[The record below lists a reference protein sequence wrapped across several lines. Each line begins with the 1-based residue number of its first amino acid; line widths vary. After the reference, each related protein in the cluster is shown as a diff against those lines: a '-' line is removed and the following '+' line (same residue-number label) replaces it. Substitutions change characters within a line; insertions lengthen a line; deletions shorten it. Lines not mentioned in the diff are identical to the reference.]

1 MYFNNMDCFSQYFLM
16 KKYNTRIIM
25 VNGIAQMICIR
36 MRLMSALF
44 MLIINFLALNSC
56 SETQTQE
63 TSMPDVIDYN
73 YHIRP
78 ILSDRC
84 FKCHGPDAN
93 KRKAGLRLDTPE
105 GAYAAF
111 KDNSSQHAIVPGHP
125 ESSDAYQRMIT
136 SDTSLLMPTPS
147 SHLSVSKHEIE
158 LIEKW
163 IKQGA
168 VYKPHWAFIKPVK
181 NQLPD
186 ADADWV
192 RNPID
197 YFVYAKMKEKSLKPS
212 QEASKDQL
220 LKRVCLDLTGL
231 PPSLEMQDRFK
242 KDVSSNAY
250 EKVVNELLSSKH
262 YGEKMAI
269 HWLDLARY
277 ADSHGYQDDGL
288 RTMWPW
294 RDWVIHA
301 FNSNYSYA
309 KFVTW
314 QLAGDLL
321 TKPNKEMVLATGFNR
336 NHKITQEGG
345 VIDEE
350 YRVEYVNDRTNTF
363 SKSFLALTFECA
375 RCHDHKY
382 DPISQKDYYSTF
394 AFFNQV
400 PEKGFFGS
408 IDASF
413 ADPPNMSI
421 STKDVNSILKF
432 IHKKD
437 TASVDVMVMQ
447 DSKVLRPTYV
457 LSRGNYDMPSSQVGL
472 GLPKT
477 ILPYNP
483 SKYGSNRLGLAR
495 WVLDPNNP
503 LTSRVFVNRI
513 WAQFFGRGIV
523 KTVGDFGM
531 QGELPTHPE
540 LLDWLAVDFQSNGW
554 NIKRLVKQIVMSAT
568 YKQSSTVT
576 SSSQKVDPE
585 NIYISRMSRI
595 RIPAE
600 HVRDLVLSSAGI
612 LNNEIGGP
620 SVKTYQPKGLWE
632 VASSGRGSLMNYIQD
647 HNQDLYRRG
656 MYVFIKRTVP
666 PPTMLIFDASN
677 RDQCEVQRGR
687 TNTPLQAL
695 VMMNDPHVL
704 ESSRV
709 LASRFLHEKGNIE
722 EKLTRAFRRII
733 CRDPKENE
741 LIMLKKYYSDEQAF
755 FLRNPKKILKLMK
768 IGEYKQDKAAVTES
782 TAALMLTIQLIY
794 NMEEAIMRG

>member
-1 MYFNNMDCFSQYFLM
+1 MNFF
-16 KKYNTRIIM
+16 KKRSWLILLIAIGGIFTYTR
-25 VNGIAQMICIR
+25 CT
-36 MRLMSALF
+36 
-44 MLIINFLALNSC
+44 
-56 SETQTQE
+56 ETQAQE
-63 TSMPDVIDYN
+63 TAMPDVIDYN

-78 ILSDRC
+78 IFSDRC

-111 KDNSSQHAIVPGHP
+111 KDNPSMHAIVPGHP
-125 ESSDAYQRMIT
+125 ESSDVFQRLIT
-136 SDTSLLMPTPS
+136 KDTSLLMPTPS
-147 SHLSVSKHEIE
+147 SHLSVSKHEID

-181 NQLPD
+181 AALPE
-186 ADADWV
+186 ADENWV

-197 YFVYAKMKEKSLKPS
+197 YFVFAKMAEKSLKPS
-212 QEASKDQL
+212 PEASKEQL
-220 LKRVCLDLTGL
+220 LKRVSLDLTGL
-231 PPSLEMQDRFK
+231 PPSLEMQDRFL
-242 KDVSSNAY
+242 KDNSPQAY
-250 EKVVNELLSSKH
+250 EKIVNELLGSKH
-262 YGEKMAI
+262 YGEKMSVQ
-269 HWLDLARY
+269 WLDLARY

-321 TKPNKEMVLATGFNR
+321 PRPSKEMLLATGFNR

-382 DPISQKDYYSTF
+382 DPISQKDYYSTY

-400 PEKGFFGS
+400 PEKGLFGT

-413 ADPPNMSI
+413 ADPPNMNI
-421 STKDVNSILKF
+421 TTKDVQSILTF

-437 TASVDVMVMQ
+437 TASVDVMVMA
-447 DSKVLRPTYV
+447 DSSKRRPTYV
-457 LSRGNYDMPSSQVGL
+457 LSRGNYDMPGPEVGV
-472 GLPKT
+472 GIPKS
-477 ILPYNP
+477 ILPYSA
-483 SKYGSNRLGLAR
+483 SKYGQNRLGLAR
-495 WVLDPNNP
+495 WLLEPQNP
-503 LTSRVFVNRI
+503 LTSRVFVNRLWTQI
-513 WAQFFGRGIV
+513 FGRGIV

-540 LLDWLAVDFQSNGW
+540 LLDWLAVDFQSHGW
-554 NIKRLVKQIVMSAT
+554 NIKRLVKQMVMSAT
-568 YKQSSTVT
+568 YQQASTVT
-576 SSSQKVDPE
+576 SSAQQVDPE
-585 NIYISRMSRI
+585 NIYLSRMSRI

-600 HVRDLVLSSAGI
+600 QIRDQVLASAGI
-612 LNNEIGGP
+612 LNEEIGGP

-632 VASSGRGSLMNYIQD
+632 VATSGRGSLMNYIQD

-709 LASRFLHEKGNIE
+709 LASQFSREKGNID
-722 EKLTRAFRRII
+722 EKLTRAFRRIV
-733 CRDPKENE
+733 CRAPNEKE
-741 LIMLKKYYSDEQAF
+741 LAMLKKYYAAEQVSCTQ
-755 FLRNPKKILKLMK
+755 NPKKVQKLMK
-768 IGEYKQDKAAVTES
+768 IGEYKQDKASVTGS
-782 TAALMLTIQLIY
+782 TAAMMLTIQLIY
-794 NMEEAIMRG
+794 NMEEAIMRV

>member
-1 MYFNNMDCFSQYFLM
+1 M
-16 KKYNTRIIM
+16 KSSLRILLVFAIAVM
-25 VNGIAQMICIR
+25 GIFVYSR
-36 MRLMSALF
+36 
-44 MLIINFLALNSC
+44 C
-56 SETQTQE
+56 SDTQAQE
-63 TSMPDVIDYN
+63 TAMPDVIDYN

-93 KRKAGLRLDTPE
+93 KRKANLRLDTPE

-111 KDNSSQHAIVPGHP
+111 KDNPSMHAIVPGHP
-125 ESSDAYQRMIT
+125 ESSDAFQRLIT
-136 SDTSLLMPTPS
+136 KDTSLRMPTMNSHLTVS
-147 SHLSVSKHEIE
+147 SHEID

-168 VYKPHWAFIKPVK
+168 VYKPHWAFIKPTK
-181 NQLPD
+181 SELPD
-186 ADADWV
+186 ADEDWV

-197 YFVYAKMKEKSLKPS
+197 YFVYAKMAEKSLKPS
-212 QEASKDQL
+212 AEASKEQL

-231 PPSLEMQDRFK
+231 PPTLEMQDRFL
-242 KDVSSNAY
+242 KDESPQAY
-250 EKVVNELLSSKH
+250 EKMVNELLGSKH
-262 YGEKMAI
+262 YGEKMSI
-269 HWLDLARY
+269 QWLDLARY

-321 TKPNKEMVLATGFNR
+321 PKPSKEMLLATGFNR

-382 DPISQKDYYSTF
+382 DPISQKDYYSTY

-400 PEKGFFGS
+400 PEKGLFGT

-421 STKDVNSILKF
+421 STKDVQSILKF

-437 TASVDVMVMQ
+437 TASVDVMVMA
-447 DSKVLRPTYV
+447 DSSKHRPTYV
-457 LSRGNYDMPSSQVGL
+457 LSRGNYDMPGPEVGF
-472 GLPKT
+472 GLPKS
-477 ILPYNP
+477 ILPFTP
-483 SKYGSNRLGLAR
+483 AKYSQNRLGLAR
-495 WVLDPNNP
+495 WVLDPQNP
-503 LTSRVFVNRI
+503 LTSRVFVNRM

-540 LLDWLAVDFQSNGW
+540 LLDWLAVDFQTHGW
-554 NIKRLVKQIVMSAT
+554 NIKRLVKQVVMSAT
-568 YKQSSTVT
+568 YRQASTVT
-576 SSSQKVDPE
+576 SESQQVDPE
-585 NIYISRMSRI
+585 NIYLSRMSRI

-600 HVRDLVLSSAGI
+600 QIRDQVLASAGI
-612 LNNEIGGP
+612 LNKEIGGP

-632 VASSGRGSLMNYIQD
+632 VATSGRGSLMNYIQD

-709 LASRFLHEKGNIE
+709 LASQFSHEKGSID
-722 EKLTRAFRRII
+722 EKLTRAFRRIV
-733 CRDPKENE
+733 CRAPKDKE
-741 LIMLKKYYSDEQAF
+741 LAMLKKYFEAEQNSCTQ
-755 FLRNPKKILKLMK
+755 NPKKVQKLMK
-768 IGEYKQDKAAVTES
+768 IGEYKQDKAAVTGS
-782 TAALMLTIQLIY
+782 TAAMMLTIQLIF
-794 NMEEAIMRG
+794 NLEEAIMRV

>member
-1 MYFNNMDCFSQYFLM
+1 MTLLSKRFVFLFILSM
-16 KKYNTRIIM
+16 GSIVAYTRCSDTQ
-25 VNGIAQMICIR
+25 AQD
-36 MRLMSALF
+36 
-44 MLIINFLALNSC
+44 
-56 SETQTQE
+56 
-63 TSMPDVIDYN
+63 TSMPDVVDYN

-93 KRKAGLRLDTPE
+93 KRKANLRLDTPE

-111 KDNSSQHAIVPGHP
+111 KDNPSMHAIVPGHP
-125 ESSDAYQRMIT
+125 ESSDAFQRLIT
-136 SDTSLLMPTPS
+136 KDTSLRMPTMS
-147 SHLSVSKHEIE
+147 SHLTVTSHEID

-181 NQLPD
+181 SALPD
-186 ADADWV
+186 ADEDWV

-197 YFVYAKMKEKSLKPS
+197 YFVYAKMAEKSLEPS
-212 QEASKDQL
+212 AEATKEQL
-220 LKRVCLDLTGL
+220 LKRVSLDLTGL
-231 PPSLEMQDRFK
+231 PPSLEMQDRFLR
-242 KDVSSNAY
+242 DESPEAY
-250 EKVVNELLSSKH
+250 EKMVNELLSSKH
-262 YGEKMAI
+262 YGEKMAVS
-269 HWLDLARY
+269 WLDLARY

-309 KFVTW
+309 KFASW
-314 QLAGDLL
+314 QLAGDLM
-321 TKPNKEMVLATGFNR
+321 PNPSKEMMLATGFNR

-382 DPISQKDYYSTF
+382 DPISQKDYYSTY

-400 PEKGFFGS
+400 PEKGLFGT

-421 STKDVNSILKF
+421 STKDVQSILKF

-437 TASVDVMVMQ
+437 TATVDVMVMK
-447 DSKVLRPTYV
+447 DSVRWRPTYV
-457 LSRGNYDMPSSQVGL
+457 LSRGNYDMPGPEVRAGI
-472 GLPKT
+472 PKS
-477 ILPYNP
+477 ILPFNP
-483 SKYGSNRLGLAR
+483 AKYSQNRLGLSR
-495 WVLDPNNP
+495 WLLDPANP
-503 LTSRVFVNRI
+503 LTSRVFVNRL

-540 LLDWLAVDFQSNGW
+540 LLDWLAVDFQTHGW
-554 NIKRLVKQIVMSAT
+554 NIKRLVKQIVLSAT
-568 YKQSSTVT
+568 YRQASTVT
-576 SSSQKVDPE
+576 SASQNIDPE
-585 NIYISRMSRI
+585 NIYLSRMSRI

-600 HVRDLVLSSAGI
+600 QIRDQVLASAGI
-612 LNNEIGGP
+612 LNPEIGGP

-632 VASSGRGSLMNYIQD
+632 VATSGRGSLMNYIQD

-709 LASRFLHEKGNIE
+709 LASRISHEKGSME
-722 EKLTRAFRRII
+722 EKLTRAFRRIV
-733 CRDPKENE
+733 CRAPKEKE
-741 LIMLKKYYSDEQAF
+741 LKMLLAYYKSEQESCVK
-755 FLRNPKKILKLMK
+755 NPKKVQKLMQ
-768 IGEYKQDKAAVTES
+768 IGEYKQDKAAVTGS
-782 TAALMLTIQLIY
+782 TAAMMLTIQLIF
-794 NMEEAIMRG
+794 NLEEAIMRV

>member
-1 MYFNNMDCFSQYFLM
+1 MTLLSKRFVFLFILSM
-16 KKYNTRIIM
+16 GSIIAYTRCSDTQ
-25 VNGIAQMICIR
+25 AQD
-36 MRLMSALF
+36 
-44 MLIINFLALNSC
+44 
-56 SETQTQE
+56 
-63 TSMPDVIDYN
+63 TSMPDVVDYN

-93 KRKAGLRLDTPE
+93 KRKANLRLDTPE

-111 KDNSSQHAIVPGHP
+111 KDNPSMHAIVPGHP
-125 ESSDAYQRMIT
+125 ESSDAFQRLIT
-136 SDTSLLMPTPS
+136 KDTSLRMPTMS
-147 SHLSVSKHEIE
+147 SHLTVTSHEID

-181 NQLPD
+181 SALPD
-186 ADADWV
+186 ADEDWV

-197 YFVYAKMKEKSLKPS
+197 YFVYAKMVEKSLEPS
-212 QEASKDQL
+212 AEATKEQL
-220 LKRVCLDLTGL
+220 LKRVSLDLTGL
-231 PPSLEMQDRFK
+231 PPSLEMQDRFLR
-242 KDVSSNAY
+242 DESPEAY
-250 EKVVNELLSSKH
+250 EKMVNELLSSKH
-262 YGEKMAI
+262 YGEKMAVS
-269 HWLDLARY
+269 WLDLARY

-309 KFVTW
+309 KFASW
-314 QLAGDLL
+314 QLAGDLM
-321 TKPNKEMVLATGFNR
+321 PNPSKEMLLATGFNR

-382 DPISQKDYYSTF
+382 DPISQKDYYSTY

-400 PEKGFFGS
+400 PEKGLFGT

-421 STKDVNSILKF
+421 STKDVQSILKF

-437 TASVDVMVMQ
+437 TATVDVMVMK
-447 DSKVLRPTYV
+447 DSVRWRPTYV
-457 LSRGNYDMPSSQVGL
+457 LSRGNYDMPGPEVRAGI
-472 GLPKT
+472 PKS
-477 ILPYNP
+477 ILPFNP
-483 SKYGSNRLGLAR
+483 AKYSQNRLGLSR
-495 WVLDPNNP
+495 WLLDPANP
-503 LTSRVFVNRI
+503 LTSRVFVNRL

-540 LLDWLAVDFQSNGW
+540 LLDWLAVDFQTHGW
-554 NIKRLVKQIVMSAT
+554 NIKRLVKQIVLSAT
-568 YKQSSTVT
+568 YRQASTVT
-576 SSSQKVDPE
+576 SASQNIDPE
-585 NIYISRMSRI
+585 NIYLSRMSRI

-600 HVRDLVLSSAGI
+600 QIRDQVLASAGI
-612 LNNEIGGP
+612 LNPEIGGP

-632 VASSGRGSLMNYIQD
+632 VATSGRGSLMNYIQD

-709 LASRFLHEKGNIE
+709 LASRISHEKGSME
-722 EKLTRAFRRII
+722 EKLTRAFRRIV
-733 CRDPKENE
+733 CRAPKEKE
-741 LIMLKKYYSDEQAF
+741 LKMLLAYYKSEQESCVK
-755 FLRNPKKILKLMK
+755 NPKKVQKLMQ
-768 IGEYKQDKAAVTES
+768 IGEYKQDKAAVTGS
-782 TAALMLTIQLIY
+782 TAAMMLTIQLIF
-794 NMEEAIMRG
+794 NLEEAIMRV

>member
-1 MYFNNMDCFSQYFLM
+1 
-16 KKYNTRIIM
+16 
-25 VNGIAQMICIR
+25 
-36 MRLMSALF
+36 
-44 MLIINFLALNSC
+44 
-56 SETQTQE
+56 
-63 TSMPDVIDYN
+63 MPDVIDYN

-111 KDNSSQHAIVPGHP
+111 KDNPSMHAIVPGHP
-125 ESSDAYQRMIT
+125 ESSDAFQRLIT
-136 SDTSLLMPTPS
+136 KDTSLRMPTMS
-147 SHLSVSKHEIE
+147 SHLTVSKHEID

-181 NQLPD
+181 SALPD
-186 ADADWV
+186 ADEDWV

-197 YFVYAKMKEKSLKPS
+197 YFVYAKMAEKSLKPS
-212 QEASKDQL
+212 PEASKEQL

-231 PPSLEMQDRFK
+231 PPTLEMQDRFL
-242 KDVSSNAY
+242 KDNSPQAY
-250 EKVVNELLSSKH
+250 EKIVNELISSKH
-262 YGEKMAI
+262 YGEKMSI
-269 HWLDLARY
+269 QWLDLARY

-321 TKPNKEMVLATGFNR
+321 PRPSKEMLLATGFNR

-382 DPISQKDYYSTF
+382 DPISQKDYYSTY

-400 PEKGFFGS
+400 PEKGLFGT

-421 STKDVNSILKF
+421 STKDVQSILKF

-437 TASVDVMVMQ
+437 TATVDVMIMA
-447 DSKVLRPTYV
+447 DSSKHRPTYV
-457 LSRGNYDMPSSQVGL
+457 LSRGNYDMPGPEVGF
-472 GLPKT
+472 GLPKS
-477 ILPYNP
+477 ILPFTP
-483 SKYGSNRLGLAR
+483 AKYSQNRLGLAS
-495 WVLDPNNP
+495 WVVDPANP
-503 LTSRVFVNRI
+503 LTSRVFVNRM

-540 LLDWLAVDFQSNGW
+540 LLDWLAVDFQSHGW
-554 NIKRLVKQIVMSAT
+554 NIKRLVKQIVLSAT
-568 YKQSSTVT
+568 YQQASTV
-576 SSSQKVDPE
+576 SSASLKVDPE
-585 NIYISRMSRI
+585 NIYLSRMSRI

-600 HVRDLVLSSAGI
+600 QIRDQVLASAGI
-612 LNNEIGGP
+612 LNKEIGGP

-632 VASSGRGSLMNYIQD
+632 VATSGRGSLMNYIQD

-709 LASRFLHEKGNIE
+709 LASQFSREKGSLE
-722 EKLTRAFRRII
+722 EKLTRAFRRIV
-733 CRDPKENE
+733 CRAPKDKE
-741 LIMLKKYYSDEQAF
+741 LAMLKKYYEAEQASCVQ
-755 FLRNPKKILKLMK
+755 NPKKVQKLMK
-768 IGEYKQDKAAVTES
+768 IGEYKQDKAAVTGS
-782 TAALMLTIQLIY
+782 TAAMMLTIQLIY
-794 NMEEAIMRG
+794 NLEEAIMRV

>member
-1 MYFNNMDCFSQYFLM
+1 MTLLSKRFVFLFILSM
-16 KKYNTRIIM
+16 GSIIAYTRCSDTQ
-25 VNGIAQMICIR
+25 AQD
-36 MRLMSALF
+36 
-44 MLIINFLALNSC
+44 
-56 SETQTQE
+56 
-63 TSMPDVIDYN
+63 TSMPDVVDYN

-93 KRKAGLRLDTPE
+93 KRKANLRLDTPE

-111 KDNSSQHAIVPGHP
+111 KDNPAMHAIVPGHP
-125 ESSDAYQRMIT
+125 ESSDAFQRLIT
-136 SDTSLLMPTPS
+136 KDTSLRMPTMS
-147 SHLSVSKHEIE
+147 SHLTVTSHEID

-181 NQLPD
+181 SALPD
-186 ADADWV
+186 ADEDWV

-197 YFVYAKMKEKSLKPS
+197 YFVYAKMAEKSLEPS
-212 QEASKDQL
+212 AEATKEQL
-220 LKRVCLDLTGL
+220 LKRVSLDLTGL
-231 PPSLEMQDRFK
+231 PPSLEMQDRFLR
-242 KDVSSNAY
+242 DESPEAY
-250 EKVVNELLSSKH
+250 EKMVNELLSSKH
-262 YGEKMAI
+262 YGEKMAVS
-269 HWLDLARY
+269 WLDLARY

-309 KFVTW
+309 KFASW
-314 QLAGDLL
+314 QLAGDLM
-321 TKPNKEMVLATGFNR
+321 PNPSKEMLLATGFNR

-382 DPISQKDYYSTF
+382 DPISQKDYYSTY

-400 PEKGFFGS
+400 PEKGLFGT

-421 STKDVNSILKF
+421 STKDVQSILKF

-437 TASVDVMVMQ
+437 TATVDVMVMK
-447 DSKVLRPTYV
+447 DSVRWRPTYV
-457 LSRGNYDMPSSQVGL
+457 LSRGNYDMPGPEVRAGI
-472 GLPKT
+472 PKS
-477 ILPYNP
+477 ILPFNP
-483 SKYGSNRLGLAR
+483 AKYSQNRLGLSR
-495 WVLDPNNP
+495 WLLDPANP
-503 LTSRVFVNRI
+503 LTSRVFVNRL

-540 LLDWLAVDFQSNGW
+540 LLDWLAVDFQTHGW
-554 NIKRLVKQIVMSAT
+554 NIKRLVKQIVLSAT
-568 YKQSSTVT
+568 YRQASTVT
-576 SSSQKVDPE
+576 SASQNIDPE
-585 NIYISRMSRI
+585 NIYLSRMSRI

-600 HVRDLVLSSAGI
+600 QIRDQVLASAGI
-612 LNNEIGGP
+612 LNPEIGGP

-632 VASSGRGSLMNYIQD
+632 VATSGRGSLMNYIQD

-709 LASRFLHEKGNIE
+709 LASRISHEKGSME
-722 EKLTRAFRRII
+722 EKLTRAFRRIV
-733 CRDPKENE
+733 CRAPKEKE
-741 LIMLKKYYSDEQAF
+741 LMMLLAYYKSEQESCVK
-755 FLRNPKKILKLMK
+755 NPKKVQKLMQ
-768 IGEYKQDKAAVTES
+768 IGEYKQDKAAVTGS
-782 TAALMLTIQLIY
+782 TAAMMLTIQLIF
-794 NMEEAIMRG
+794 NLEEAIMRV

>member
-1 MYFNNMDCFSQYFLM
+1 MTFF
-16 KKYNTRIIM
+16 KKRSWLILLIAIGGIFTYTR
-25 VNGIAQMICIR
+25 CT
-36 MRLMSALF
+36 
-44 MLIINFLALNSC
+44 
-56 SETQTQE
+56 ETQAQE
-63 TSMPDVIDYN
+63 TAMPDVIDYN

-78 ILSDRC
+78 IFSDRC

-111 KDNSSQHAIVPGHP
+111 KDNPSMHAIVPGHP
-125 ESSDAYQRMIT
+125 ESSDVFQRLIT
-136 SDTSLLMPTPS
+136 KDTSLLMPTPS
-147 SHLSVSKHEIE
+147 SHLSVSKHEIN

-181 NQLPD
+181 AALPD
-186 ADADWV
+186 ADEEWV

-197 YFVYAKMKEKSLKPS
+197 YFVYAKMAEKSLKPS
-212 QEASKDQL
+212 PEASKEQL
-220 LKRVCLDLTGL
+220 LKRVSLDLTGL
-231 PPSLEMQDRFK
+231 PPSLEMQDRFL
-242 KDVSSNAY
+242 KDNSPQAY
-250 EKVVNELLSSKH
+250 EKIVNELLGSKH
-262 YGEKMAI
+262 YGEKMSVQ
-269 HWLDLARY
+269 WLDLARY

-321 TKPNKEMVLATGFNR
+321 PRPSKEMLLATGFNR

-382 DPISQKDYYSTF
+382 DPISQKDYYSTY

-400 PEKGFFGS
+400 PEKGLFGT

-413 ADPPNMSI
+413 ADPPNMNI
-421 STKDVNSILKF
+421 TTKDVQSILKF

-437 TASVDVMVMQ
+437 TASVDVMVMA
-447 DSKVLRPTYV
+447 DSSKRRPTYV
-457 LSRGNYDMPSSQVGL
+457 LSRGNYDMPGPEVGV
-472 GLPKT
+472 GIPKS
-477 ILPYNP
+477 ILPYSA
-483 SKYGSNRLGLAR
+483 SKYGQNRLGLAR
-495 WVLDPNNP
+495 WLLEPQNP
-503 LTSRVFVNRI
+503 LTSRVFVNRLWTQI
-513 WAQFFGRGIV
+513 FGRGIV

-540 LLDWLAVDFQSNGW
+540 LLDWLAVDFQTHGW
-554 NIKRLVKQIVMSAT
+554 NIKRLVKQMVMSAT
-568 YKQSSTVT
+568 YQQSSTVT
-576 SSSQKVDPE
+576 SSAQQVDPE
-585 NIYISRMSRI
+585 NIYLSRMSRI

-600 HVRDLVLSSAGI
+600 QIRDQVLASAGI
-612 LNNEIGGP
+612 LNEEIGGP

-632 VASSGRGSLMNYIQD
+632 VATSGRGSLMNYIQD

-709 LASRFLHEKGNIE
+709 LASQFSREKGNID
-722 EKLTRAFRRII
+722 EKLTRAFRRIV
-733 CRDPKENE
+733 CRAPNEKE
-741 LIMLKKYYSDEQAF
+741 LAMLKKYYAAEQVSCTQ
-755 FLRNPKKILKLMK
+755 NPKKVQKLMK
-768 IGEYKQDKAAVTES
+768 IGEYKQDKATVTGS
-782 TAALMLTIQLIY
+782 TAAMMLTIQLIY
-794 NMEEAIMRG
+794 NMEEAIMRV

>member
-1 MYFNNMDCFSQYFLM
+1 MTLLSKRFGFLLLLAIGSIFA
-16 KKYNTRIIM
+16 YTR
-25 VNGIAQMICIR
+25 
-36 MRLMSALF
+36 
-44 MLIINFLALNSC
+44 C
-56 SETQTQE
+56 SDTQAQE
-63 TSMPDVIDYN
+63 TAMPDVIDYN

-111 KDNSSQHAIVPGHP
+111 KDNPSMHAIVPGHP
-125 ESSDAYQRMIT
+125 ESSDAFQRLIT
-136 SDTSLLMPTPS
+136 KDTSLRMPTMS
-147 SHLSVSKHEIE
+147 SHLTVTPHEID

-168 VYKPHWAFIKPVK
+168 VYKPHWAFIKPAK
-181 NQLPD
+181 SELPD
-186 ADADWV
+186 ADEDWV

-197 YFVYAKMKEKSLKPS
+197 YFVYAKMAEKSLKPS
-212 QEASKDQL
+212 PEASKEQL

-231 PPSLEMQDRFK
+231 PPTLEMQDRFLQ
-242 KDVSSNAY
+242 DDSPQAY
-250 EKVVNELLSSKH
+250 EKIVNELISSKH
-262 YGEKMAI
+262 YGEKMSI
-269 HWLDLARY
+269 QWLDLARY

-321 TKPNKEMVLATGFNR
+321 PKPSKEMLLATGFNR

-382 DPISQKDYYSTF
+382 DPISQKDYYSTY

-400 PEKGFFGS
+400 PEKGLFGT

-421 STKDVNSILKF
+421 STKDVQSILKF

-437 TASVDVMVMQ
+437 TATVDVMVMA
-447 DSKVLRPTYV
+447 DSSKHRPTYV
-457 LSRGNYDMPSSQVGL
+457 LSRGNYDMPGPEVGF
-472 GLPKT
+472 GLPKS
-477 ILPYNP
+477 ILPFTPAKYNQ
-483 SKYGSNRLGLAR
+483 NRLGLAR
-495 WVLDPNNP
+495 WVVDPANP
-503 LTSRVFVNRI
+503 LTSRVFVNRM

-540 LLDWLAVDFQSNGW
+540 LLDWLAVDFQNHGW
-554 NIKRLVKQIVMSAT
+554 NIKRLVKQIVLSAT
-568 YKQSSTVT
+568 YQQSSTV
-576 SSSQKVDPE
+576 SSASLKVDPE
-585 NIYISRMSRI
+585 NIYLSRMSRI

-600 HVRDLVLSSAGI
+600 QIRDQVLASAGI
-612 LNNEIGGP
+612 LNKEIGGP

-632 VASSGRGSLMNYIQD
+632 VATSGRGSLMNYIQD

-709 LASRFLHEKGNIE
+709 LASQFSREKGSLE
-722 EKLTRAFRRII
+722 EKLTRAFRRIV
-733 CRDPKENE
+733 CRAPKEKE
-741 LIMLKKYYSDEQAF
+741 LAMLKKYYEAEQVSCVQ
-755 FLRNPKKILKLMK
+755 NPKKVQKLMK
-768 IGEYKQDKAAVTES
+768 IGEYKQDKAAVTGS
-782 TAALMLTIQLIY
+782 TAAMMLTIQLIY
-794 NMEEAIMRG
+794 NLEEAIMRV

>member
-1 MYFNNMDCFSQYFLM
+1 MTFF
-16 KKYNTRIIM
+16 KKRSWLILLIAIGGIFTYTR
-25 VNGIAQMICIR
+25 CT
-36 MRLMSALF
+36 
-44 MLIINFLALNSC
+44 
-56 SETQTQE
+56 ETQAQE
-63 TSMPDVIDYN
+63 TAMPDVIDYN

-78 ILSDRC
+78 IFSDRC

-111 KDNSSQHAIVPGHP
+111 KDNPSMHAIVPGHP
-125 ESSDAYQRMIT
+125 ESSDVFQRLIT
-136 SDTSLLMPTPS
+136 KDTSLLMPTPS
-147 SHLSVSKHEIE
+147 SHLSVSKHEIN

-181 NQLPD
+181 AALPD
-186 ADADWV
+186 ADEEWV

-197 YFVYAKMKEKSLKPS
+197 YFVYAKMAEKSLKPS
-212 QEASKDQL
+212 PEASKEQL
-220 LKRVCLDLTGL
+220 LKRVSLDLTGL
-231 PPSLEMQDRFK
+231 PPSLEMQDRFL
-242 KDVSSNAY
+242 KDNSPQAY
-250 EKVVNELLSSKH
+250 EKIVNELLGSKH
-262 YGEKMAI
+262 YGEKMSVQ
-269 HWLDLARY
+269 WLDLARY

-321 TKPNKEMVLATGFNR
+321 PRPTKEMLLATGFNR

-382 DPISQKDYYSTF
+382 DPISQKDYYSTY

-400 PEKGFFGS
+400 PEKGLFGT

-413 ADPPNMSI
+413 ADPPNMNI
-421 STKDVNSILKF
+421 TTKDVQSIMKF

-437 TASVDVMVMQ
+437 TASVDVMVMA
-447 DSKVLRPTYV
+447 DSSKRRPTYV
-457 LSRGNYDMPSSQVGL
+457 LSRGNYDMPGPEVGV
-472 GLPKT
+472 GIPKS
-477 ILPYNP
+477 ILPYSA
-483 SKYGSNRLGLAR
+483 SKYGQNRLGLAR
-495 WVLDPNNP
+495 WLLEPQNP
-503 LTSRVFVNRI
+503 LTSRVFVNRLWTQI
-513 WAQFFGRGIV
+513 FGRGIV

-540 LLDWLAVDFQSNGW
+540 LLDWLAVDFQTHGW
-554 NIKRLVKQIVMSAT
+554 NIKRLVKQMVMSAT
-568 YKQSSTVT
+568 YQQSSTVT
-576 SSSQKVDPE
+576 SSAQQVDPE
-585 NIYISRMSRI
+585 NIYLSRMSRI

-600 HVRDLVLSSAGI
+600 QIRDQVLASAGI
-612 LNNEIGGP
+612 LNEEIGGP

-632 VASSGRGSLMNYIQD
+632 VATSGRGSLMNYIQD

-709 LASRFLHEKGNIE
+709 LASQFSREKGNID
-722 EKLTRAFRRII
+722 EKLTRAFRRIV
-733 CRDPKENE
+733 CRAPNEKE
-741 LIMLKKYYSDEQAF
+741 LAMLKKYYAAEQVSCTQ
-755 FLRNPKKILKLMK
+755 NPKKVQKLMK
-768 IGEYKQDKAAVTES
+768 IGEYKQDKATVTGS
-782 TAALMLTIQLIY
+782 TAAMMLTIQLIY
-794 NMEEAIMRG
+794 NMEEAIMRV

>member
-1 MYFNNMDCFSQYFLM
+1 MTLLSKRFVFLFILSM
-16 KKYNTRIIM
+16 GSIVAYTRCSDTQ
-25 VNGIAQMICIR
+25 AQD
-36 MRLMSALF
+36 
-44 MLIINFLALNSC
+44 
-56 SETQTQE
+56 
-63 TSMPDVIDYN
+63 TSMPDVVDYN

-93 KRKAGLRLDTPE
+93 KRKANLRLDTPE

-111 KDNSSQHAIVPGHP
+111 KDNPSMHAIVPGHP
-125 ESSDAYQRMIT
+125 ESSDAFQRLIT
-136 SDTSLLMPTPS
+136 KDTSLRMPTMS
-147 SHLSVSKHEIE
+147 SHLTVTSHEID

-181 NQLPD
+181 SALPD
-186 ADADWV
+186 ADEDWV

-197 YFVYAKMKEKSLKPS
+197 YFVYAKMAEKSLEPS
-212 QEASKDQL
+212 AEATKEQL
-220 LKRVCLDLTGL
+220 LKRVSLDLTGL
-231 PPSLEMQDRFK
+231 PPSLEMQDRFLR
-242 KDVSSNAY
+242 DESPEAY
-250 EKVVNELLSSKH
+250 EKMVNELLSSKH
-262 YGEKMAI
+262 YGEKMAVS
-269 HWLDLARY
+269 WLDLARY

-309 KFVTW
+309 KFASW
-314 QLAGDLL
+314 QLAGDLMP
-321 TKPNKEMVLATGFNR
+321 TPSKEMMLATGFNR

-382 DPISQKDYYSTF
+382 DPISQKDYYSTY

-400 PEKGFFGS
+400 PEKGLFGT

-421 STKDVNSILKF
+421 STKDVQSILKF

-437 TASVDVMVMQ
+437 TATVDVMVMK
-447 DSKVLRPTYV
+447 DSVRWRPTYV
-457 LSRGNYDMPSSQVGL
+457 LSRGNYDMPGPEVRAGI
-472 GLPKT
+472 PKS
-477 ILPYNP
+477 ILPFNP
-483 SKYGSNRLGLAR
+483 AKYSQNRLGLSR
-495 WVLDPNNP
+495 WLLDPANP
-503 LTSRVFVNRI
+503 LTSRVFVNRL

-540 LLDWLAVDFQSNGW
+540 LLDWLAVDFQTHGW
-554 NIKRLVKQIVMSAT
+554 NIKRLVKQIVLSAT
-568 YKQSSTVT
+568 YRQASTVT
-576 SSSQKVDPE
+576 SASQNIDPE
-585 NIYISRMSRI
+585 NIYLSRMSRI

-600 HVRDLVLSSAGI
+600 QIRDQVLASAGI
-612 LNNEIGGP
+612 LNPEIGGP

-632 VASSGRGSLMNYIQD
+632 VATSGRGSLMNYIQD

-709 LASRFLHEKGNIE
+709 LASRISHEKGSME
-722 EKLTRAFRRII
+722 EKLTRAFRRIV
-733 CRDPKENE
+733 CRAPKEKE
-741 LIMLKKYYSDEQAF
+741 LKMLLTYYKSEQESCVK
-755 FLRNPKKILKLMK
+755 NPKKVQKLMG
-768 IGEYKQDKAAVTES
+768 IGEYKQDKAAVTGS
-782 TAALMLTIQLIY
+782 TAAMMLTIQLIF
-794 NMEEAIMRG
+794 NLEEAIMRV

>member
-1 MYFNNMDCFSQYFLM
+1 M
-16 KKYNTRIIM
+16 KSSLRILLVFAIAVM
-25 VNGIAQMICIR
+25 GIFVYSR
-36 MRLMSALF
+36 
-44 MLIINFLALNSC
+44 C
-56 SETQTQE
+56 SDTQAQE
-63 TSMPDVIDYN
+63 TAMPDVIDYN

-93 KRKAGLRLDTPE
+93 KRKANLRLDTPE

-111 KDNSSQHAIVPGHP
+111 KDNPSMHAIVPGHP
-125 ESSDAYQRMIT
+125 ESSDAFQRLIT
-136 SDTSLLMPTPS
+136 KDTSLRMPTMS
-147 SHLSVSKHEIE
+147 SHLTVSSHEID

-168 VYKPHWAFIKPVK
+168 VYKPHWAFIKPTK
-181 NQLPD
+181 SELPD
-186 ADADWV
+186 ADEDWV
-192 RNPID
+192 HNPID
-197 YFVYAKMKEKSLKPS
+197 YFVYAKMAEKSLKPS
-212 QEASKDQL
+212 AEASKEQL

-231 PPSLEMQDRFK
+231 PPTLEMQDRFL
-242 KDVSSNAY
+242 KDESPQAY
-250 EKVVNELLSSKH
+250 EKMVNELLGSKH
-262 YGEKMAI
+262 YGEKMSI
-269 HWLDLARY
+269 QWLDLARY

-321 TKPNKEMVLATGFNR
+321 PKPSKEMLLATGFNR

-382 DPISQKDYYSTF
+382 DPISQKDYYSTY

-400 PEKGFFGS
+400 PEKGLFGT

-421 STKDVNSILKF
+421 STKDVQSILKF

-437 TASVDVMVMQ
+437 TASVDVMVMA
-447 DSKVLRPTYV
+447 DSSKHRPTYV
-457 LSRGNYDMPSSQVGL
+457 LSRGNYDMPGPEVGF
-472 GLPKT
+472 GLPKS
-477 ILPYNP
+477 ILPFTP
-483 SKYGSNRLGLAR
+483 AKYSQNRLGLAR
-495 WVLDPNNP
+495 WVLDPQNP
-503 LTSRVFVNRI
+503 LTSRVFVNRM

-540 LLDWLAVDFQSNGW
+540 LLDWLAVDFQTHGW
-554 NIKRLVKQIVMSAT
+554 NIKRLVKQVVMSAT
-568 YKQSSTVT
+568 YRQASTVT
-576 SSSQKVDPE
+576 SESQQVDPE
-585 NIYISRMSRI
+585 NIYLSRMSRI

-600 HVRDLVLSSAGI
+600 QIRDQVLASAGI
-612 LNNEIGGP
+612 LNKEIGGP

-632 VASSGRGSLMNYIQD
+632 VATSGRGSLMNYIQD

-709 LASRFLHEKGNIE
+709 LASQFSHEKGSID
-722 EKLTRAFRRII
+722 EKLTRAFRRIV
-733 CRDPKENE
+733 CRAPKDKE
-741 LIMLKKYYSDEQAF
+741 LAMLKKYFEAEQNSCTQ
-755 FLRNPKKILKLMK
+755 NPKKVQKLMK
-768 IGEYKQDKAAVTES
+768 IGEYKQDKAAVTGS
-782 TAALMLTIQLIY
+782 TAAMMLTIQLIF
-794 NMEEAIMRG
+794 NLEEAIMRV

>member
-1 MYFNNMDCFSQYFLM
+1 MILLNKRFW
-16 KKYNTRIIM
+16 II
-25 VNGIAQMICIR
+25 
-36 MRLMSALF
+36 
-44 MLIINFLALNSC
+44 LIIAAGSLFAYTRC
-56 SETQTQE
+56 TDTQAQDTA
-63 TSMPDVIDYN
+63 MPDVVDYN

-78 ILSDRC
+78 IFSDRC

-93 KRKAGLRLDTPE
+93 KRKANLRLDTPE

-111 KDNSSQHAIVPGHP
+111 KDNPSMHAIVPGNP
-125 ESSDAYQRMIT
+125 EASDAFQRLIT
-136 SDTSLLMPTPS
+136 KDTSLRMPTMS
-147 SHLSVSKHEIE
+147 SHLTVSRHEID

-168 VYKPHWAFIKPVK
+168 VYKPHWAFIQPVK
-181 NQLPD
+181 ASLPD
-186 ADADWV
+186 ADEDWV

-197 YFVYAKMKEKSLKPS
+197 YFVYAKMAEKSLKPS
-212 QEASKDQL
+212 PEASKEQL

-231 PPSLEMQDRFK
+231 PPTIEMQDRFL
-242 KDVSSNAY
+242 KDESPQAY
-250 EKVVNELLSSKH
+250 EKIVNELLSSKH
-262 YGEKMAI
+262 YGEKMSI
-269 HWLDLARY
+269 QWLDLARY

-301 FNSNYSYA
+301 FNSNYSYS

-321 TKPNKEMVLATGFNR
+321 PNPTKEMLLATGFNR

-382 DPISQKDYYSTF
+382 DPISQKDYYSTY

-400 PEKGFFGS
+400 PEKGLFGT

-421 STKDVNSILKF
+421 TTKDVQSILKF

-437 TASVDVMVMQ
+437 TATVDVMVMA
-447 DSKVLRPTYV
+447 DSSKLRPTFV
-457 LSRGNYDMPSSQVGL
+457 LSRGNYDMPGPEVSFGI
-472 GLPKT
+472 PKS
-477 ILPYNP
+477 ILPYSP
-483 SKYGSNRLGLAR
+483 AKYGQNRLGLAR
-495 WVLDPNNP
+495 WLLDPKNP
-503 LTSRVFVNRI
+503 LTARVFVNRM
-513 WAQFFGRGIV
+513 WAQIFGRGIV

-540 LLDWLAVDFQSNGW
+540 LLDWLAVDFQSHGW
-554 NIKRLVKQIVMSAT
+554 NIKRLVKQMVMSAT
-568 YKQSSTVT
+568 YQQASTVT
-576 SSSQKVDPE
+576 SASLQTDPE
-585 NIYISRMSRI
+585 NIYLSRMSRI

-600 HVRDLVLSSAGI
+600 QVRDQVLSAAGI
-612 LNNEIGGP
+612 LNPEIGGP

-632 VASSGRGSLMNYIQD
+632 VATSGRGSLMNYIQD

-709 LASRFLHEKGNIE
+709 LASQFSHEKGTLE
-722 EKLTRAFRRII
+722 EKLTKAFRRII
-733 CRDPKENE
+733 CRAPKEKE
-741 LIMLKKYYSDEQAF
+741 LSLLKKYYEEEQASCMK
-755 FLRNPKKILKLMK
+755 NPKKVQKLMQ
-768 IGEYKQDKAAVTES
+768 IGEYKQDKAAVTGS
-782 TAALMLTIQLIY
+782 TAAMMLTIQLIY
-794 NMEEAIMRG
+794 NMEEAIMRV